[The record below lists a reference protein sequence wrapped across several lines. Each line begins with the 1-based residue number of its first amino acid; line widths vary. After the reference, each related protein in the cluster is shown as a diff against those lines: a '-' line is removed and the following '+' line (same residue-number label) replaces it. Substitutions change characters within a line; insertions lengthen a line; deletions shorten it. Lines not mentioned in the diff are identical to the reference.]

1 MSTND
6 EKKKPFDGPSKFL
19 PYGAPDHPSVKMVD
33 LKNLK
38 PYGDAMNDGRAEVSF
53 TLPVTPSPKAEEA
66 ALELMRKMG
75 FSDIKIVAM
84 EKPSEGFSF
93 YVCYGAMEHSVDI
106 TKISVLKVEAE
117 FKTYYEINDIIKKEV
132 GRKIIIVGATTGF
145 DAHTVGIDAI
155 FNMKGYKGDY
165 GLERYAGFDARNLG
179 AQVLNEEL
187 LDYAVKEKVD
197 AILVS
202 QIVDEKDCHID
213 NLKNLMAL
221 AEQRGLRE
229 KLIFVCGG
237 PRLNHPIAV
246 ECGLDAGFGT
256 GTLPSHVASYVLD
269 EFLRRKKAKKD
280 QK

>member
-1 MSTND
+1 
-6 EKKKPFDGPSKFL
+6 
-19 PYGAPDHPSVKMVD
+19 
-33 LKNLK
+33 
-38 PYGDAMNDGRAEVSF
+38 
-53 TLPVTPSPKAEEA
+53 
-66 ALELMRKMG
+66 MRKMG
-75 FSDIKIVAM
+75 FHDIKVVAM

-93 YVCYGAMEHSVDI
+93 YVCYGAMDHAVDY
-106 TKISVLKVEAE
+106 TKIHVLKVEAQ
-117 FKTYYEINDIIKKEV
+117 FKSFYEINDIIKKEV

-165 GLERYAGFDARNLG
+165 GLERYSGYDARNLG

-187 LDYAVKEKVD
+187 LDYAIKEKAD

-213 NLKNLMAL
+213 NLKELMRL
-221 AEQRGLRE
+221 AEQKGLRDHF
-229 KLIFVCGG
+229 IFVCGG

-246 ECGLDAGFGT
+246 ECGLDAGFGP

-269 EFLRRKKAKKD
+269 EFLRRKAAKKE
-280 QK
+280 KK

>member
-1 MSTND
+1 MAS
-6 EKKKPFDGPSKFL
+6 EASSSKFL

-33 LKNLK
+33 LKQLK
-38 PYGDAMNDGRAEVSF
+38 PYGDAMNDGRAAVSF
-53 TLPVTPSPKAEEA
+53 TLPVNPSPEAEEA
-66 ALELMRKMG
+66 AREIMRKMG
-75 FSDIKIVAM
+75 FSDIKISAM

-93 YVCYGAMEHSVDI
+93 FVCYGAMAHSVDF
-106 TKISVLKVEAE
+106 TKIHVLKVETE
-117 FKTYYEINDIIKKEV
+117 LKDFYTINEAIKKEI
-132 GRKIIIVGATTGF
+132 GRKIIIAGATTGF

-165 GLERYAGFDARNLG
+165 GLERYSGFDARNLG

-187 LDYAVKEKVD
+187 LDYALKEKVD

-213 NLKNLMAL
+213 NLKALMQL
-221 AEQRGLRE
+221 AEKKGLRDRF
-229 KLIFVCGG
+229 IFVCGG

-246 ECGLDAGFGT
+246 ECGLDAGFGP

-269 EFLRRKKAKKD
+269 EFLRRKKADRKATK
-280 QK
+280 